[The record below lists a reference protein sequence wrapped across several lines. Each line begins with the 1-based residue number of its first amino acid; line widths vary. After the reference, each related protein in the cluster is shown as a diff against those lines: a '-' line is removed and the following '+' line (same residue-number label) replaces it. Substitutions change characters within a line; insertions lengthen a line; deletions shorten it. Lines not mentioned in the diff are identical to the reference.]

1 MAAMESYSVPIKLG
15 DEDEEMPTAM
25 HHLDLVGE
33 SKHQHHRQD
42 DAFSRYSNN
51 FLRLKSLL
59 LLSKDV
65 IARAPAV
72 YSVARYF
79 GPHLSPFIFFAFV
92 SSAFIYSK
100 CRRFQRSAE
109 VVFAHLA
116 QRVTVTVMDFRA
128 GR

>member
-42 DAFSRYSNN
+42 DAFSRHSNN

-65 IARAPAV
+65 DKEDDDDDDLDALAKINQALS
-72 YSVARYF
+72 SVCLSNLT
-79 GPHLSPFIFFAFV
+79 HLNRD
-92 SSAFIYSK
+92 K
-100 CRRFQRSAE
+100 RRR
-109 VVFAHLA
+109 
-116 QRVTVTVMDFRA
+116 
-128 GR
+128 GK